1 MNTALIASVSIS
13 AKADPKLFKFS
24 NLSFRQIYAL
34 IWCWQHKRSIGEIK
48 NILSL
53 SYPTVSNWLRK
64 LKRQALPASQPALEG
79 DIEVDGSY
87 FGRRRFG
94 RQRLVIGAIS
104 PKTKQIRLKIIKYR
118 NRTEA
123 ESFIQDT
130 VKIGSIVSTDGFKG
144 CNELPLLGY
153 IWQNC
158 NHSIGCFGP
167 ANRIENLLERYK
179 KSFTLYVPEI

>member
-1 MNTALIASVSIS
+1 MVRGDLTCRECGNKRLLFRETYEYCSHCKRKFS
-13 AKADPKLFKFS
+13 AKADSKLFKFS

-34 IWCWQHKRSIGEIK
+34 IWCWQHKCSIGEIK

-123 ESFIQDT
+123 ESFIQ
-130 VKIGSIVSTDGFKG
+130 
-144 CNELPLLGY
+144 GY
-153 IWQNC
+153 C
-158 NHSIGCFGP
+158 
-167 ANRIENLLERYK
+167 
-179 KSFTLYVPEI
+179 